1 MLRRCARKMAA
12 SFIQR
17 MSAAFYGHAD
27 HCSRDVV
34 FFDCVRRRLLA
45 WTDAGVLAGT
55 KAWRDDGYSL
65 RGAFSTYCDRACRS
79 MTSQKVQ
86 HKNERSFARR
96 SRSRWSVSA
105 AARGRC
111 CRKPP
116 SRDYTGSTAQPPSDT
131 GGPHLHGVASRVCC
145 HARFGKLASPQ
156 RRECAVDRA
165 QPVGRR
171 WIE

>member
-65 RGAFSTYCDRACRS
+65 RGAFSTYRDRACRS
-79 MTSQKVQ
+79 MASQKVQ
-86 HKNERSFARR
+86 HENERSFARR

-116 SRDYTGSTAQPPSDT
+116 SRDYTAQQLSHLATPAGLIYMGLLLAYVVMPVLVNWPRLSGANARSTEHNP
-131 GGPHLHGVASRVCC
+131 
-145 HARFGKLASPQ
+145 
-156 RRECAVDRA
+156 
-165 QPVGRR
+165 
-171 WIE
+171 